1 MEDFMPRFKAGESRN
16 QMILFPETINDYIP
30 DGHLAKLVL
39 TIVSSLNIDKIISK
53 FSNIGQR
60 AYSPRILL
68 SILFYGYS
76 VGVRS
81 SRKLSKACEE
91 RVDFMYL
98 TEKLYPS
105 HKTISEFRREN
116 LSELSGLFQEILLI
130 GIKLEAVKIGNIK
143 LSIDGTKIRAN
154 ASGKLSKDE
163 QGLEKLLSEVK
174 EKVVCIMKEA
184 EDIDQKEDLEF
195 GSKRGD
201 ELPEELKQLEV
212 RKEKIKNAIQELKKE
227 KAKLKKDLL
236 EKKIKN
242 GKKGILTKTEEKK
255 IKSKKINITDHDAN
269 YMKERE
275 GCIKTN
281 YNAQASVDEENQFI
295 VACDVTT
302 ECNDKKQLIPM
313 VKQSEE
319 NLEAKIDICK
329 ADSGYHSGDNLAKMS
344 ENQIE
349 VLIDDPSKQRVDND
363 NFKYDKVNF
372 KYNPDTDSYICPEGK
387 VLNLISSTKE
397 KSTYKCKECKDCPA
411 KAECTKKAKYK
422 LLSRGKHEHLIE
434 KNRAELISDE
444 GRKEYQKRMHTVEP
458 VFGNIKF
465 NLGFRYFLVR
475 TIAKVK
481 GEFNL
486 MCIVHNIKKIATHCD
501 SHAINLDDCLT

>member
-1 MEDFMPRFKAGESRN
+1 MPRFKAGESRN
-16 QMILFPETINDYIP
+16 QMVLFPETINDYIP

-60 AYSPRILL
+60 AYSPKLLL
-68 SILFYGYS
+68 SIIFYGYS
-76 VGVRS
+76 IGVRS

-98 TEKLYPS
+98 TKKLCPS

-116 LSELSGLFQEILLI
+116 LSELSGLFQEIILI
-130 GIKLEAVKIGNIK
+130 GIKLEVVKIGNIK

-174 EKVVCIMKEA
+174 EKVACIMKEA

-227 KAKLKKDLL
+227 KAKLKNDLL
-236 EKKIKN
+236 EKKITN
-242 GKKGILTKTEEKK
+242 GKKGILSKTEEKK

-422 LLSRGKHEHLIE
+422 LLSRSKHEHLIE
-434 KNRAELISDE
+434 KNRSELISDE

-486 MCIVHNIKKIATHCD
+486 MCIVHNIKKIATYCD

>member
-1 MEDFMPRFKAGESRN
+1 MPRFKAGESRN

-39 TIVSSLNIDKIISK
+39 TIVSSMNIDKIISK
-53 FSNIGQR
+53 FSDIGQR

-81 SRKLSKACEE
+81 ARKLSKACEE

-116 LSELSGLFQEILLI
+116 LSELSELFQEILLI
-130 GIKLEAVKIGNIK
+130 GIKLGAVKIGNIK

-163 QGLEKLLSEVK
+163 KGLEKLLSDVK
-174 EKVVCIMKEA
+174 EKVACMLKEA
-184 EDIDQKEDLEF
+184 EEIDQKENLKLGD
-195 GSKRGD
+195 SRGD
-201 ELPEELKQLEV
+201 ELPKELKQLEI
-212 RKEKIKNAIQELKKE
+212 RKDKIKNAIQELQKE
-227 KAKLKKDLL
+227 KAELKNELIKGKNQNGKKGTLSKT
-236 EKKIKN
+236 EAKKIKN
-242 GKKGILTKTEEKK
+242 R
-255 IKSKKINITDHDAN
+255 KINITDHDAR
-269 YMKERE
+269 YMKERN
-275 GCIKTN
+275 GCIRTN
-281 YNAQASVDEENQFI
+281 YNAQTSVDEENQFI

-302 ECNDKKQLIPM
+302 ECNDKKQLVPM
-313 VKQSEE
+313 VEKSEN
-319 NLEAKIDICK
+319 NLEAQIDICK
-329 ADSGYHSGDNLAKMS
+329 ADSGYHSGDNLAKIS
-344 ENQIE
+344 ENQME
-349 VLIDDPSKQRVDND
+349 ALIDDPAKQRVDND

-372 KYNPDTDSYICPEGK
+372 KYNSETDSYICPEGK
-387 VLNLISSTKE
+387 VLHLITSTEE
-397 KSTYKCKECKDCPA
+397 KSTYKCKECLECPV
-411 KAECTKKAKYK
+411 KSECTKKAKYK
-422 LLSRGKHEHLIE
+422 QLSRGKHEHLIE
-434 KNRAELISDE
+434 KNRAKLISDE

-465 NLGFRYFLVR
+465 NLGFRQFSVR
-475 TIAKVK
+475 GTTKVK

-486 MCIVHNIKKIATHCD
+486 MCIAHNIRLFSTAKA
-501 SHAINLDDCLT
+501 A